1 MEKYR
6 LSQMKKW
13 FKNKKRYRPLTLEE
27 WKKKQWERFTTED
40 VEQHKKSIEIAKKQ
54 AMVNNNPIIA
64 LEQHRTFGGDL
75 PRNVRRALTD
85 EQLELVEGKDVQIIT
100 TYEIEIY

>member
-13 FKNKKRYRPLTLEE
+13 LKNQKRMNG
-27 WKKKQWERFTTED
+27 
-40 VEQHKKSIEIAKKQ
+40 V
-54 AMVNNNPIIA
+54 NPIIA

>member
-1 MEKYR
+1 MENWSEKQY
-6 LSQMKKW
+6 
-13 FKNKKRYRPLTLEE
+13 T
-27 WKKKQWERFTTED
+27 KKKE
-40 VEQHKKSIEIAKKQ
+40 VSIS
-54 AMVNNNPIIA
+54 NPIIA

-85 EQLELVEGKDVQIIT
+85 EQLEMVEGKDVQIIS